1 MNRKRARSPCRFD
14 FLMIAFDQ
22 IIYHFMTIQKTLILL
37 KPDAVQRDLL
47 GKLLCRFERKG
58 LKIVGLKFV
67 RLTDALLNE
76 HYAHLANKPFFG
88 NLKKFMMQTPVMAL
102 ILEGLDVIEEVRKM
116 VGSTHP
122 HQAVPGTIR
131 ADFSMTAPSNLIHA
145 SDSQETAEKEIKRFF
160 KDEEI
165 FSYEKISDRYL
176 IGEGI

>member
-1 MNRKRARSPCRFD
+1 
-14 FLMIAFDQ
+14 MIAFDQ